1 MYCKSRVC
9 LAVLLSVAF
18 LLAAELIGR
27 YLPDWLSLL
36 AVPTSLSGGE
46 FIVAGLMLGFLL
58 ASGAVIC
65 LTALFYL
72 AFWLYAE
79 MTRNADAA

>member
-1 MYCKSRVC
+1 MYCNSRLC
-9 LAVLLSVAF
+9 LAALLSVAF
-18 LLAAELIGR
+18 LLLAELLGR
-27 YLPDWLSLL
+27 YLPNWLSVL

-58 ASGAVIC
+58 ATCAVVC